1 MKEFDY
7 DVSIAASGEV
17 SENAVSEGELVL
29 VKAFLADILKELLIQ
44 ASNDKE

>member
-7 DVSIAASGEV
+7 DVSITASGEI
-17 SENAVSEGELVL
+17 SESAVSEGELVL